1 MDRIKIQSPATVAN
15 LSCGFDILGLCL
27 DKPYDEIEVIK
38 IDDKKVIIDIID
50 SKYSNIPSNP
60 LENTGGVPALNII
73 KDLKLDFG
81 FNIKINKGIPLCG
94 GMGSSAAT
102 ASGVVFAVNK
112 VLNDK
117 LTKKEMLQYAL
128 QGESVS
134 VADAHADN
142 IAPCLLGGLTLIRDT
157 KSLDIINISI
167 SDFYIALIHPHFHIN
182 TQEARNILPKDI
194 KLSSAITQWGNVGAL
209 IFGFTSKNNSIIKRS
224 MNDII
229 VEPVRSKLIK
239 GFNDIKKKSVELGAI
254 GCSIS
259 GSGPTMF
266 ALCDDES
273 VANNIID
280 FSNSF
285 YNKINIGCDTYLS
298 RVNNNG
304 PSII

>member
-1 MDRIKIQSPATVAN
+1 
-15 LSCGFDILGLCL
+15 
-27 DKPYDEIEVIK
+27 
-38 IDDKKVIIDIID
+38 
-50 SKYSNIPSNP
+50 
-60 LENTGGVPALNII
+60 
-73 KDLKLDFG
+73 
-81 FNIKINKGIPLCG
+81 
-94 GMGSSAAT
+94 
-102 ASGVVFAVNK
+102 
-112 VLNDK
+112 
-117 LTKKEMLQYAL
+117 
-128 QGESVS
+128 
-134 VADAHADN
+134 
-142 IAPCLLGGLTLIRDT
+142 
-157 KSLDIINISI
+157 
-167 SDFYIALIHPHFHIN
+167 
-182 TQEARNILPKDI
+182 
-194 KLSSAITQWGNVGAL
+194 
-209 IFGFTSKNNSIIKRS
+209 

-239 GFNDIKKKSVELGAI
+239 GFNHIKQKSVELGAI